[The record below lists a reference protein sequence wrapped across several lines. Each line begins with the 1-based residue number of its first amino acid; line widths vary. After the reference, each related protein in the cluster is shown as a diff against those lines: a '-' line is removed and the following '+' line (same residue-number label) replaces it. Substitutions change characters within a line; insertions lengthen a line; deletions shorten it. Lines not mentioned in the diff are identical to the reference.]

1 MNSIFS
7 EEIQQEMMAQIVEQV
22 SKTLSVMAAD
32 KQNKRYLRYS
42 KEAPSYCGVSQGTFN
57 TWIVEY
63 QIPVSIIGGV
73 KIIDTKDLDQ
83 FISKHKI

>member
-7 EEIQQEMMAQIVEQV
+7 EEIQQEMMAQIVDQV

-57 TWIVEY
+57 TWVIEY
-63 QIPVSIIGGV
+63 HIPVSVIGGV
-73 KIIDTKDLDQ
+73 KIVDRVDLEIH
-83 FISKHKI
+83 ISKHKK

>member
-1 MNSIFS
+1 MNILS
-7 EEIQQEMMAQIVEQV
+7 EEFQQQIVNSVVDQV
-22 SKTLSVMAAD
+22 SKTLNVMAAD

>member
-7 EEIQQEMMAQIVEQV
+7 EEIQQQMANDIVQQV
-22 SKTLSVMAAD
+22 SKTLSVMASD

-73 KIIDTKDLDQ
+73 KLLDTKDLDE

>member
-1 MNSIFS
+1 MNILS
-7 EEIQQEMMAQIVEQV
+7 EEFQQQIVDSVVDQV
-22 SKTLSVMAAD
+22 SKTLSVLTAD
-32 KQNKRYLRYS
+32 KQSKRYLRYS

-57 TWIVEY
+57 SWIVEY
-63 QIPVSIIGGV
+63 QIPVCIVGGV

>member
-7 EEIQQEMMAQIVEQV
+7 EEIQQEMMAQIVNQV

-42 KEAPSYCGVSQGTFN
+42 KEALH
-57 TWIVEY
+57 IVACRREL
-63 QIPVSIIGGV
+63 S
-73 KIIDTKDLDQ
+73 TLDN
-83 FISKHKI
+83 